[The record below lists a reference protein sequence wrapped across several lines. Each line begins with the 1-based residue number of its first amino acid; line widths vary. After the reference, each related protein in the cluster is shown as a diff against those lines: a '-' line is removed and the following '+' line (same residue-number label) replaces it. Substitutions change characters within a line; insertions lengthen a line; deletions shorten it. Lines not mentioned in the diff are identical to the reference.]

1 MYYNELKMYCK
12 SEGLS
17 EYLRSEMK
25 AVSPRKPAAPEKDK
39 EQRPEEKAQNGLK
52 RVV

>member
-17 EYLRSEMK
+17 EYLLSEMK
-25 AVSPRKPAAPEKDK
+25 AVLQRKETPKAKKPLTDK
-39 EQRPEEKAQNGLK
+39 KQTDSLK
-52 RVV
+52 RVVC